1 MQIHHCIGSSKT
13 TTTYHHLRPFLVE
26 CARCVVQTR
35 QPMTDAEAACI
46 ACATKQHVL
55 MLIDEDEVVFQEPDF
70 GNDVEEIGELYLE

>member
-1 MQIHHCIGSSKT
+1 
-13 TTTYHHLRPFLVE
+13 
-26 CARCVVQTR
+26 
-35 QPMTDAEAACI
+35 MTDAEAACI